1 MLKFTTPT
9 LQNISYKNGKIAYR
23 EMGEGPVLF
32 LLHGMNGNSQSWA
45 NLFYSLSS
53 SYRIIAWDAP
63 SFGASDMFGDSI
75 DEYKNAAK
83 ALLKSLNV
91 NNVIL
96 IGHSMGG
103 LVATQ
108 LADDNEIS
116 ADGLILSSTHL
127 GFGLEKGQE
136 LIERYSNRIKA
147 FETRTSCLLYTSPSP
162 RDR

>member
-9 LQNISYKNGKIAYR
+9 LQHISYKKGKIAYR

-75 DEYKNAAK
+75 NEYKNAAK
-83 ALLKSLNV
+83 ALLKYLNV

-96 IGHSMGG
+96 VGHSMGG

-108 LADDNEIS
+108 LADDSEIS
-116 ADGLILSSTHL
+116 ADGFNFIFNPFRFWFKKRS
-127 GFGLEKGQE
+127 
-136 LIERYSNRIKA
+136 RIN
-147 FETRTSCLLYTSPSP
+147 
-162 RDR
+162 